1 MRASLVSAALG
12 AALTLPLAAPSAVA
26 QRVGETV
33 PEFTAVKWYNAP
45 PMRFEDLRGKAILL
59 EVFRTW

>member
-1 MRASLVSAALG
+1 MRASLVTAALG
-12 AALTLPLAAPSAVA
+12 
-26 QRVGETV
+26 RVS
-33 PEFTAVKWYNAP
+33 AVKWYNAP